1 MAKPVKGYDR
11 LKLQYIYS
19 QVWPRKEKEAT
30 EASNLVQSPHSAFLS
45 KLIYRK
51 WFSEY
56 RHDYKSAT
64 YAKILCLTSLV
75 PAHCYFFNK
84 ARINRKTG
92 NVYWSV
98 FLCTNYV
105 IRRILIGHVKQIT
118 LPITLLTTYVMV
130 STYVTLF
137 ACSLRCQLNE
147 STRLSF

>member
-64 YAKILCLTSLV
+64 YATNPVFNLV
-75 PAHCYFFNK
+75 SACPLL
-84 ARINRKTG
+84 
-92 NVYWSV
+92 
-98 FLCTNYV
+98 FL
-105 IRRILIGHVKQIT
+105 Q
-118 LPITLLTTYVMV
+118 
-130 STYVTLF
+130 
-137 ACSLRCQLNE
+137 
-147 STRLSF
+147 